1 MKKFKMRDTRQII
14 APSLLAADFT
24 QLGKEIKK
32 VEECGADWL
41 HYDVMDGRFVP
52 NISIGI
58 PVLSAIDKIT
68 EMPLDVHLMIVEP
81 EKYIED
87 FRKAGADYITV
98 HYEACPHLHRTIHQ
112 IKESGAKAGVSLN
125 PHTPVSVLKHVIP
138 HLDLVLIMSVNP
150 GFGGQKFIESTYE
163 KVRELRQMCFDIRH
177 FPLIEV
183 DGGVGLSNYEKLLK
197 AGVDV
202 LVAGS
207 AIFKAEDPCAVITK
221 MKTSGLDTLIA

>member
-1 MKKFKMRDTRQII
+1 MRDTRQII

-24 QLGKEIKK
+24 QLGNEIKK
-32 VEECGADWL
+32 VEDCGADWL

-52 NISIGI
+52 NISIGL
-58 PVLSAIDKIT
+58 PVLSAINKVT

-98 HYEACPHLHRTIHQ
+98 HYEACAHLHRTIHQ

-125 PHTPVSVLKHVIP
+125 PHTPVSVLKHVLP
-138 HLDLVLIMSVNP
+138 HIDLVLIMSVNP
-150 GFGGQKFIESTYE
+150 GFGGQKFIESTYD
-163 KVRELRQMCFDIRH
+163 KIKELRQMCFDCGH

-183 DGGVGLSNYEKLLK
+183 DGGVGLSNYEKLLN

-207 AIFKAEDPCAVITK
+207 AIFKAEDPCVVIAK
-221 MKTSGLDTLIA
+221 MKSSGLDTLIA